1 MIQGAQLGTGI
12 MIVRLLG
19 REEYALYF
27 LAFSLVS
34 MISVLT
40 SSGLVAGFNRI
51 ALPTRGLSPGAYVL
65 RASAG
70 RWVRTH
76 RFVVR

>member
-34 MISVLT
+34 MISV
-40 SSGLVAGFNRI
+40 R
-51 ALPTRGLSPGAYVL
+51 TRAKGQVMA
-65 RASAG
+65 
-70 RWVRTH
+70 
-76 RFVVR
+76 